1 MNDIIIIGTISEDT
15 ALNLIDEK
23 KDILLKTL
31 SDRFVSECRNKF
43 IVNREVIGRSLEL
56 AVSEIKPDV
65 VVEVSEYGIF
75 GALWDYACERKMG
88 IEVDLNE
95 IPILQE
101 TVEICEV
108 FDINPYVSASNNVY
122 ILSVGSGYD
131 AVNVCKKYGLY
142 ATVVGKETD
151 SNDRVI
157 VNGEE
162 RRFLT
167 PTDRADYFKDGLK

>member
-1 MNDIIIIGTISEDT
+1 MNDIIILGTISEDT

-23 KDILLKTL
+23 EDILLKTL
-31 SDRFVSECRNKF
+31 SHRFIFACKNKITMNQESVAKNLDCVIAEIQPDAIVKVS
-43 IVNREVIGRSLEL
+43 
-56 AVSEIKPDV
+56 D
-65 VVEVSEYGIF
+65 YGVF
-75 GALWDYACERKMG
+75 GALWDFASERKSG
-88 IEVDLNE
+88 IEVDLNK
-95 IPILQE
+95 IPIMQE
-101 TVEICEV
+101 TVEVCEV
-108 FDINPYVSASNNVY
+108 FDINPYVSSSKNAY
-122 ILSVGSGYD
+122 ILSVKSGFD